1 MVPGHCYLAFDTD
14 AEGEDTIGLET
25 TMLGNDNLKPL
36 KDLPQLEAKLKKKE
50 FAASL
55 KTFKSAISTGNE
67 SLEENWDKFSE
78 EDETDYQLISIQD
91 ARDFGILPIASGR
104 KRS

>member
-14 AEGEDTIGLET
+14 AEGEATVGLET
-25 TMLGNDNLKPL
+25 TMLGNDKLKSL
-36 KDLPQLEAKLKKKE
+36 KDLPSMEAKLKKKE

-55 KTFKSAISTGNE
+55 KTFKSAISTANE
-67 SLEENWDKFSE
+67 DLEENAEKFGDE
-78 EDETDYQLISIQD
+78 EETDYQLINIQE
-91 ARDFGILPIASGR
+91 ARDFGIMPIASGR